1 MQFPL
6 PLTYYQARILLG
18 ALVGIVMGAG
28 LTLVFFK
35 AVGSKSSTPETAPFA
50 YAKSFDSSDR
60 KPGPIATAPVTP
72 GAPPA
77 PEKPSR
83 FPAGHRQ
90 FLPTKSSEDL
100 QREFK
105 QREEDTPVRRAS
117 KWGQSTPDRR
127 DAFLYVGSLAVAILT
142 LLLITGRLPFL

>member
-1 MQFPL
+1 VQFPL

-18 ALVGIVMGAG
+18 ALVGIVMGAS

-35 AVGSKSSTPETAPFA
+35 AARSKSLVPKTPPFA
-50 YAKSFDSSDR
+50 YAKTFDSSDR
-60 KPGPIATAPVTP
+60 KPGPSATAPVTP
-72 GAPPA
+72 VAPTA
-77 PEKPSR
+77 PENASR

-127 DAFLYVGSLAVAILT
+127 DAFLYGGSLAVAILT
-142 LLLITGRLPFL
+142 LLLITGRLPCL

>member
-18 ALVGIVMGAG
+18 ALVGIVMGAS

-35 AVGSKSSTPETAPFA
+35 AARSKSLVPKTPPFA
-50 YAKSFDSSDR
+50 YAKTFDSSDR
-60 KPGPIATAPVTP
+60 KLGPSTIAPVTP
-72 GAPPA
+72 GAPPG
-77 PEKPSR
+77 PKPSR

-117 KWGQSTPDRR
+117 KWGQSAPDRR
-127 DAFLYVGSLAVAILT
+127 DAFLYGGSLAVAILT